1 MSKVWVLDIG
11 NGVERAFSTLE
22 RAYDAAYDQLINWGY
37 NPDDEDEKNFFE
49 ELKSTYENQNYSG
62 FSVDEVLWCWAVP
75 LDND

>member
-22 RAYDAAYDQLINWGY
+22 KAYDAAYDQLVNWGY

-49 ELKSTYENQNYSG
+49 ELKSTYENKNYSG
-62 FSVDEVLWCWAVP
+62 FSVDEVLWCWEVP
-75 LDND
+75 IDND